1 MMNRLEDRQI
11 KEILVRDNVS
21 FKDLDL
27 KHQALEQK
35 LQEISAANIRT
46 EKEWVEEQN
55 LKKQKLILKDSM
67 QQYISE
73 YRKQLD
79 N

>member
-1 MMNRLEDRQI
+1 MNRLEDRQI
-11 KEILVRDNVS
+11 KEILMRDNVT
-21 FKDLDL
+21 FKNLNL
-27 KHQALEQK
+27 KHQELDQK
-35 LQEISAANIRT
+35 LQEISTGNIRT
-46 EKEWVEEQN
+46 ENARIEENN

>member
-1 MMNRLEDRQI
+1 MMNSLEDRQI
-11 KEILVRDNVS
+11 KEILMRDNVT
-21 FKDLDL
+21 FKNLNL
-27 KHQALEQK
+27 KHQELDRK
-35 LQEISAANIRT
+35 LREISAGNIRT
-46 EKEWVEEQN
+46 EKEWIEEHN
-55 LKKQKLILKDSM
+55 LKKQKLVLKDSM

>member
-11 KEILVRDNVS
+11 KEILMRDNVT
-21 FKDLDL
+21 FKNLNL
-27 KHQALEQK
+27 KHQELDQK
-35 LQEISAANIRT
+35 LQEISTGNIRT
-46 EKEWVEEQN
+46 ENARIEENN